1 MSSADFNHESLE
13 KAIKIKFKDQ
23 NILRQ
28 AFIHRSYLNENNT
41 GVTSSNE
48 RLEFLGDAVLQF
60 LTSEHIYEHYSD
72 YTEGNL
78 TNLRSRIVN
87 TESLAQEASRL
98 NLSDYLMISKG
109 ERETAAESS
118 YILADT
124 FEALLGAIY
133 LDSKDIELC
142 RKYLSKQLYYKIPQI
157 LEEGELKDSKS
168 LYQEIAQ
175 EKYGITPTYKVLDD
189 EGPDHQKTFKVGVYL
204 DNQLIAFGTGASKR
218 KAQQSAAQAAIEKEE
233 SGEGPKMS
241 LLS

>member
-1 MSSADFNHESLE
+1 MSADEFNHESLE
-13 KAIKIKFKDQ
+13 KAIKLKFK
-23 NILRQ
+23 NKEILKQ
-28 AFIHRSYLNENNT
+28 AFIHRSYLNENNN
-41 GVTSSNE
+41 GVTASNE

-60 LTSEHIYEHYSD
+60 LTSEHIYENHSD

-133 LDSKDIELC
+133 IDTKDVAVC
-142 RKYLSKQLYYKIPQI
+142 RKYLEKQLFYKIPTI

-175 EKYGITPTYKVLDD
+175 EKYTITPTYKVIED

-204 DNQLIAFGTGASKR
+204 DSQLIAYGTGASKR
-218 KAQQSAAQAAIEKEE
+218 KAQQAAAQAAIEKEE
-233 SGEGPKMS
+233 AGEEPKMT

>member
-1 MSSADFNHESLE
+1 MSTDEFNYDSLQ
-13 KAIKIKFKDQ
+13 KVINIKFK
-23 NILRQ
+23 NKEILKQ
-28 AFIHRSYLNENNT
+28 AFIHRSYLNENNI
-41 GVTSSNE
+41 GVTTSNE

-60 LTSEHIYEHYSD
+60 LTSEYIYNEYGD

-78 TNLRSRIVN
+78 TNLRSRVVN

-109 ERETAAESS
+109 ERETAAESN

-133 LDSKDIELC
+133 LDSKDIDLC
-142 RKYLSKQLYYKIPQI
+142 RNYLKKQLFYKISQI

-175 EKYGITPTYKVLDD
+175 EKYEITPTYKVIED

-204 DNQLIAFGTGASKR
+204 NNNLIAFGTGASKR
-218 KAQQSAAQAAIEKEE
+218 KAQQSAAQKAIENEALRKDVD
-233 SGEGPKMS
+233 
-241 LLS
+241 

>member
-1 MSSADFNHESLE
+1 MSTGEINYQTLE
-13 KAIKIKFKDQ
+13 KAIGLNFKNKD
-23 NILRQ
+23 ILKK
-28 AFIHRSYLNENNT
+28 AFIHRSYLNENNNGIT
-41 GVTSSNE
+41 VSNE

-60 LTSEHIYEHYSD
+60 LTSEHIYSHYID
-72 YTEGNL
+72 YAEGDL

-124 FEALLGAIY
+124 FEALLGSIY
-133 LDSKDIELC
+133 IDSKDIDLC
-142 RKYLSKQLYYKIPQI
+142 RTYLNKQLFYKIPQI

-175 EKYGITPTYKVLDD
+175 EKYGVTPTYKVIED
-189 EGPDHQKTFKVGVYL
+189 EGPDHQKTFKMGVYL
-204 DNQLIAFGTGASKR
+204 EDKLIAYGTGASKR
-218 KAQQSAAQAAIEKEE
+218 KAQQSAAQKAIEAQQAK
-233 SGEGPKMS
+233 K
-241 LLS
+241 

>member
-1 MSSADFNHESLE
+1 MTAETSKFESLQ
-13 KAIKIKFKDQ
+13 KAINIKFKNPD
-23 NILRQ
+23 ILEQ
-28 AFIHRSYLNENNT
+28 AFIHRSYLNENNN
-41 GVTSSNE
+41 GVTVSNE

-60 LTSEHIYEHYSD
+60 LTSEHIYDKYAD

-78 TNLRSRIVN
+78 TNLRSRVVN
-87 TESLAQEASRL
+87 TESLAHEASRL

-142 RKYLSKQLYYKIPQI
+142 RKYLQKQLFYKITQI

-175 EKYGITPTYKVLDD
+175 EKYAITPTYKVIED

-204 DNQLIAFGTGASKR
+204 DNNLIAVGEGASKR
-218 KAQQSAAQAAIEKEE
+218 KAQQSAAQEALQKEASKPAIT
-233 SGEGPKMS
+233 
-241 LLS
+241 L